1 MPINRR
7 QTELSDAKRQLES
20 DGRAPGSG
28 PDMELKKAF
37 MELQSKMVDTKQK
50 LKMADLQIENLKRT
64 ITHSGLTEH
73 EIGTLPEETR
83 VYESV
88 GRMFILSD
96 KQTVAGRLTEKQ
108 STCQEKITTL
118 ETNKGYLERNLKESE
133 NSLRELVAQKMS
145 VSAQ

>member
-1 MPINRR
+1 MPIN
-7 QTELSDAKRQLES
+7 KRALES
-20 DGRAPGSG
+20 DSKPPGSG

-64 ITHSGLTEH
+64 ITHAGLTEQ
-73 EIGTLPEETR
+73 EIGNLPDETR

-96 KQTVAGRLTEKQ
+96 KPAVTSRLTEKQ
-108 STCQEKITTL
+108 TTSQEKIKTL
-118 ETNKGYLERNLKESE
+118 ESNKEYLERNLKESE